1 MREISGF
8 QLMNSPHCNHA
19 RNRVDCS
26 MKIETKDAIAEPPD
40 LTRAAQEKEQKIT

>member
-1 MREISGF
+1 
-8 QLMNSPHCNHA
+8 
-19 RNRVDCS
+19 